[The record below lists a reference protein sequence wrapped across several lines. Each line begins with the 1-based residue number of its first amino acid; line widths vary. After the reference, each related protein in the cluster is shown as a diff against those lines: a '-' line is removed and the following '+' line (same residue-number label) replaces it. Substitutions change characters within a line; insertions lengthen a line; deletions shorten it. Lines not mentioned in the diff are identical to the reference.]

1 MKNKIVFAG
10 FFIFLVTTAFSQS
23 ISSSPYSIY
32 GLGSLYDS
40 DFGSNASIGSSGI
53 ALPSSSSIN
62 NLNPASLG
70 FMAQN
75 HFLFDVGGKSIFSS
89 YENGSNKESRN
100 NIQFSHIALAF
111 PVTPKSA
118 VSLALKPYS
127 SATYKI
133 SNLLLPV
140 ENSTEGY
147 ILDAAGTGGLNDVSI
162 SYGYKIGKKLSL
174 GLSTNFLFGNITDD
188 RSYIVANSV
197 TSINKTLY
205 YNGARVS
212 LGGQVQIDSTLA
224 FGVNV
229 KSPSQVKA
237 SKTQSVVPYNA
248 STLTSTT
255 VETDTDYDVNDYY
268 LPLEVGVGFSKI
280 FKNNLNL
287 TMDYSK
293 SLWNS
298 TSQSDLYGTY
308 INQDKFAMGFSYNK
322 TNSIR
327 TYFDRIKYSTGF
339 NYDTGFLEIDNKRI
353 SNVAFSVG
361 VSLPVE
367 NRTFSALNVTYSY
380 GQKGSISNG
389 LIKENYHKISVN
401 LSLDAI
407 WFVKRKFD

>member
-1 MKNKIVFAG
+1 MKNKIVFAS
-10 FFIFLVTTAFSQS
+10 FFILVVTTAFSQS

-53 ALPSSSSIN
+53 ALPSTSSIN

-75 HFLFDVGGKSIFSS
+75 HFLFDVGGKSIFTS
-89 YENGSNKESRN
+89 YENGSTKESRN

-111 PVTPKSA
+111 PLTSKSA

-133 SNLLLPV
+133 SNLLLPID
-140 ENSTEGY
+140 NSTESYTLNATGS
-147 ILDAAGTGGLNDVSI
+147 GGLNDVSL
-162 SYGYKIGKKLSL
+162 SYGYKIGKKISL
-174 GLSTNFLFGNITDD
+174 GLSTNFLFGTITDE
-188 RSYIVANSV
+188 RGYTVGNSITNIDK
-197 TSINKTLY
+197 TSY

-212 LGGQVQIDSTLA
+212 LGGQVQIDSTLSVGLN
-224 FGVNV
+224 F

-237 SKTQSVVPYNA
+237 SKVQSVVSYNG
-248 STLTSTT
+248 STSTSTT
-255 VETDTDYDVNDYY
+255 VESDADYDVEDYY
-268 LPLEVGVGFSKI
+268 LPLEVGVGLSKV

-293 SLWNS
+293 SLWDS
-298 TSQSDLYGTY
+298 TNQSDLYGTY
-308 INQDKFAMGFSYNK
+308 INQDKFALGFSYSK
-322 TNSIR
+322 MNSIR

-339 NYDTGFLEIDNKRI
+339 NYDTGLLEIDNKRI

-407 WFVKRKFD
+407 WFVKRKFE